1 MKNKMDHFF
10 RPKTDDD
17 GVKKPSRKLGYL
29 IILGLT
35 GVFLI
40 IISNIFSSEDE
51 PEIMMQSQNEEE
63 HSLQA
68 DNSAESSASD
78 INEIESRLQ
87 QELAGM
93 LNKIQGLTEAEVMIN
108 LDATSANIYKENLMR
123 GQQTTDETDQNGGTR
138 KIEDHTEEN
147 QVVVIRK
154 GDEEVPLLVQTKQPE
169 VRGVFVVAKGAD
181 NPSLKNQIV
190 ESVSRLLDVP
200 THKISVMP
208 KN

>member
-1 MKNKMDHFF
+1 MDQFF
-10 RPKTDDD
+10 RPKKED
-17 GVKKPSRKLGYL
+17 GGDKTPSKKLGYL

-40 IISNIFSSEDE
+40 IISNIFSSEEE
-51 PEIMMQSQNEEE
+51 PEIIMQSQNEVEN
-63 HSLQA
+63 SLQTE
-68 DNSAESSASD
+68 NSAEQSASD
-78 INEIESRLQ
+78 ISELEDSLAQ
-87 QELAGM
+87 QLSGM
-93 LNKIQGLTEAEVMIN
+93 LNKIQGLSEAEVMIN
-108 LDATSANIYKENLMR
+108 LDATSANIYEKNLMR
-123 GQQTTDETDQNGGTR
+123 GQQTTDETDRNGGTR

-147 QVVVIRK
+147 QVVLVRK
-154 GDEEVPLLVQTKQPE
+154 GDQEVPLLVQTKQPE

-181 NPSLKNQIV
+181 NPTLKNQIV